1 VRTNPYVTGGFDI
14 GVAAAVVT
22 DSGVLLVQ
30 EAKGPYAGCWG
41 LPKGH
46 VELNESIEN
55 AVLRELLEETNIAGE
70 VSGFL
75 GLRTTQTSNGVGLF
89 LCYKVTASAF
99 DIRPQEDEIANIQF
113 FKPETF
119 DEIEWVS
126 AAMRGF
132 AEVALKDSS
141 LPLIDLSTE
150 SKRPYQ
156 LVFSD
161 GRMTLSEEVVQ

>member
-1 VRTNPYVTGGFDI
+1 MAGEFDI

-22 DSGVLLVQ
+22 DSRILLVQ
-30 EAKGPYAGCWG
+30 EAKGTYAGCWG

-46 VELNESIEN
+46 VEPNESIES
-55 AVLRELLEETNIAGE
+55 AVLRELHEETNITGD
-70 VSGFL
+70 VSGFI
-75 GLRTTQTSNGVGLF
+75 GLRTTQTRHGVGLF
-89 LCYKVTASAF
+89 LCYKISASNF
-99 DIRPQEDEIANIQF
+99 DAKPQEDEISDLRF
-113 FKPETF
+113 FTTEEF
-119 DEIEWVS
+119 DRIRWVS

-132 AEVALKDSS
+132 AEVALKNSS

>member
-1 VRTNPYVTGGFDI
+1 M
-14 GVAAAVVT
+14 
-22 DSGVLLVQ
+22 Q
-30 EAKGPYAGCWG
+30 EAKGTYAGCWG

-46 VELNESIEN
+46 VEPNESIEN
-55 AVLRELLEETNIAGE
+55 AVLRELQEETNITGD
-70 VSGFL
+70 VSGFI
-75 GLRTTQTSNGVGLF
+75 GLRTTQTRHGVGLF
-89 LCYKVTASAF
+89 LCYKISANNF
-99 DIRPQEDEIANIQF
+99 DAKPQEDEISDLRF
-113 FKPETF
+113 FTAEEF
-119 DEIEWVS
+119 DSIEWVS

>member
-1 VRTNPYVTGGFDI
+1 MAGDFDI

-22 DSGVLLVQ
+22 DSSILLVQ
-30 EAKGPYAGCWG
+30 EAKGKYAGCWG

-46 VELNESIEN
+46 VEPNESIEN
-55 AVLRELLEETNIAGE
+55 AVLRELQEETNITGD
-70 VSGFL
+70 VSGFI
-75 GLRTTQTSNGVGLF
+75 GLRTTQTTHGVGLF
-89 LCYKVTASAF
+89 LCYKISASNF
-99 DIRPQEDEIANIQF
+99 EVKPQEDEISDLRF
-113 FKPETF
+113 FTADEF
-119 DEIEWVS
+119 DNIEWVS

>member
-1 VRTNPYVTGGFDI
+1 MAGDFDI

-22 DSGVLLVQ
+22 NCRILLVQ
-30 EAKGPYAGCWG
+30 EAKGTYSGCWG

-46 VELNESIEN
+46 VEPNESIET
-55 AVLRELLEETNIAGE
+55 AVLRELQEETNITGD
-70 VSGFL
+70 VSGFI
-75 GLRTTQTSNGVGLF
+75 GLRTTQTRHGVGLF
-89 LCYKVTASAF
+89 LCYKISASSF
-99 DIRPQEDEIANIQF
+99 DAKPQEDEISDLRYFTAD
-113 FKPETF
+113 EF
-119 DEIEWVS
+119 DSVEWVS

-141 LPLIDLSTE
+141 LPLIDLSSE

>member
-1 VRTNPYVTGGFDI
+1 MAGDFDI

-22 DSGVLLVQ
+22 NSEILLVQ
-30 EAKGPYAGCWG
+30 EAKGTYAGCWG

-46 VELNESIEN
+46 VEPNESIEN
-55 AVLRELLEETNIAGE
+55 AVLRELREETNITGV
-70 VSGFL
+70 VSGFI
-75 GLRTTQTSNGVGLF
+75 GLRTTQTRHGVGLF
-89 LCYKVTASAF
+89 LCYKISASNF
-99 DIRPQEDEIANIQF
+99 DAKPQEDEISDLRF
-113 FKPETF
+113 FTADEF
-119 DEIEWVS
+119 DNVEWVS